1 MGEIRIIN
9 YYESGGVGLD
19 HYVKVMEEMPYT
31 YWGDDYLPH
40 DAKVRELGTGR
51 TRAETLINMGRKP
64 RIVPMHKVD
73 DGINAARLLLDHCY
87 FDEEKCENGLNALR
101 NYQREWDDVKRVFKR
116 NPLHNWASHASDS
129 FRYLAMAYKNI
140 KPKEKAKDPLDELLK
155 QPTLDEL
162 VEMHLKSQKNR
173 GQPRI

>member
-1 MGEIRIIN
+1 
-9 YYESGGVGLD
+9 
-19 HYVKVMEEMPYT
+19 
-31 YWGDDYLPH
+31 
-40 DAKVRELGTGR
+40 
-51 TRAETLINMGRKP
+51 
-64 RIVPMHKVD
+64 MHKVD